1 MADFDPDYLDQL
13 VGSWDLTMEVANKA
27 RGTRTLYKRGVAA
40 YREWCADVG
49 EAPTFDKAH
58 VMRFIVAC
66 RADYTRSASTAKD
79 YLKGIKQFV
88 AWAVA
93 EGELADKTAAE
104 IPPPA
109 LGKVILPSVSIETHQ
124 ALLDTC
130 DLSSWIGKRDYAII
144 KFLKA
149 AGARA
154 SELIGMELPDL
165 TVRTRRALLHGKG
178 SKDRLVAFDPETALA
193 IDRYLRA
200 RRGVKHSGET
210 KRVWLAQGG
219 QPLTYW
225 GLDSMLTRR
234 AEIADVPAVNA
245 HMWRHLWARSFL
257 RDGGDRG
264 NLKVL
269 GGWRSNEMVE
279 HYTSEDEADRALE
292 AYDRLYGNRQ
302 Q

>member
-1 MADFDPDYLDQL
+1 MADLDADYLDQL
-13 VGSWDLTMEVANKA
+13 VDSWDLQMEVANKSPA
-27 RGTRTLYKRGVAA
+27 TRKLYRRGVAA
-40 YREWCADVG
+40 YREWCATIG
-49 EAPTFDKAH
+49 ETASFDKTQ
-58 VMRFIVAC
+58 VMRFIAAC
-66 RADYTRSASTAKD
+66 RGDYGRSASTTKD
-79 YLKGIKQFV
+79 YLKGVKRFA
-88 AWAVA
+88 AWAA
-93 EGELADKTAAE
+93 QEGELTTRVGE

-109 LGKVILPSVSIETHQ
+109 LGTVALPSVTLETHQ

-130 DLSSWIGKRDYAII
+130 DLATWIGKRDYAILR
-144 KFLKA
+144 FLKA

-154 SELIGMELPDL
+154 SELVGMELPDL
-165 TVRTRRALLHGKG
+165 TVKTRRALLHGKG
-178 SKDRLVAFDPETALA
+178 SKDRLVAFDSETALA

-200 RRGVKHSGET
+200 RRGVKRSGET

-234 AEIADVPAVNA
+234 AEIAGVPAVNA

-269 GGWRSNEMVE
+269 GGWKSNEMVE
-279 HYTSEDEADRALE
+279 HYTSEDEAERALE

-302 Q
+302 